1 MVRAAGVSR
10 GDTVLEIGPGKGI
23 LTESLLEA
31 GAKVVAVETDRELIP
46 FLQEKFAEYL
56 ESKQLE
62 IVQADILEFDV
73 NLKRY
78 KLVANIPYY
87 ITGASIRKFL
97 ESDCQTECMTLLVQ
111 KEVAERIV
119 ARDQKE
125 SILSISVKAYG
136 DPSIISKVP
145 KRYFT
150 PEPKVDSAII
160 HIGNISKNN
169 FKKVTEKAFFKVV
182 KAGFAQKRKTLGK
195 NLSQIGAKLPNW
207 LSEKVRA
214 EDIKL
219 SDWFSIVETSNSE
232 V

>member
-10 GDTVLEIGPGKGI
+10 GDTVLEIGPGKGV
-23 LTESLLEA
+23 LTEALLET

-56 ESKQLE
+56 ESKKLE

-73 NLKRY
+73 NLKQY

-87 ITGASIRKFL
+87 ITGAIIRKFL
-97 ESDCQTECMTLLVQ
+97 ESDFQPTSMTLLVQ

-119 ARDQKE
+119 ARDGKE

-136 DPSIISKVP
+136 EPSIISKVP

-160 HIGNISKNN
+160 HIGDISKNN
-169 FKKVTEKAFFKVV
+169 FKKFTEKAFLQVV

-207 LSEKVRA
+207 LPEKVRA

-219 SDWFSIVETSNSE
+219 SDWFSIVEI
-232 V
+232 